1 MSNTNTPNTANLLAF
16 LAESLQSYGV
26 TEHLLEKLM
35 DQPECVT
42 NLEGSDLEALR
53 SDFLTFIGA

>member
-1 MSNTNTPNTANLLAF
+1 MSNTNNRDLLIF
-16 LAESLQSYGV
+16 LAESLKSYGV
-26 TEHLLEKLM
+26 TEHLLEQLM

-53 SDFLTFIGA
+53 SDFLTFIGG

>member
-1 MSNTNTPNTANLLAF
+1 MSNTNNRDLLIF

-26 TEHLLEKLM
+26 TEHLLEQLM

-53 SDFLTFIGA
+53 SDFLTFIGAC